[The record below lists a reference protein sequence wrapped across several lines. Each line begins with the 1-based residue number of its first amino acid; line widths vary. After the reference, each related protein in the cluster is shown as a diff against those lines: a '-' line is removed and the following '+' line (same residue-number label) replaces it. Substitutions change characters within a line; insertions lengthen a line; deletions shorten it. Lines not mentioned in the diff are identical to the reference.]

1 MAPKTNHWIH
11 KHVTKTKMA
20 PNIDRIKLK
29 LKRIYEHVSTA
40 EMAPKTKHTKSNW
53 IHVHVTS
60 SKMAQKLDQMK
71 LKWIHFLNTIIEL
84 PPKTYTPIAKIAPK
98 KQINVLE
105 SIKSDNITNNITSIT
120 LPLFL
125 FMINLNL
132 PTMSGAHE
140 HKKTTDHNWIPI
152 RHNLWHN
159 THISIEKY
167 QSIAMPEL
175 TSNHSL
181 QKPHTNYLRDRT
193 WSFTYSLFYFMFK
206 LSEDHKETTDH
217 EWTPNTHSPLLS
229 TYPNRSGWSNQRH
242 QSTVNQHY
250 LGAPPDVMHK
260 KK

>member
-152 RHNLWHN
+152 RNNHWHT

-167 QSIAMPEL
+167 QSIVKLDL
-175 TSNHSL
+175 TSNQSL
-181 QKPHTNYLRDRT
+181 QKQHSNY
-193 WSFTYSLFYFMFK
+193 
-206 LSEDHKETTDH
+206 
-217 EWTPNTHSPLLS
+217 
-229 TYPNRSGWSNQRH
+229 
-242 QSTVNQHY
+242 
-250 LGAPPDVMHK
+250 
-260 KK
+260 